1 MLKPRFIFAP
11 ALLAAMLIGWGAPAS
26 AAPLEV
32 SLGHTQ
38 PTNSSYDLTARKFAD
53 LVTEKSKGEIKINLF
68 PSSQLGG
75 EVKMIQA
82 ARIGSLDMVI
92 TSQAVLGP
100 TIKEYTIFDIPYLF
114 DDTVQ
119 GNKVLASPVG
129 RKYLDML
136 PKYNLIGLDF
146 LYVIE
151 RDILTAKKPVRNAHD
166 FQGLKLR
173 VLQAPGYV
181 KTIEAL
187 GAQPTP
193 MAYGEVYLAL
203 QQGVVDGSDFGPES
217 VALDKFTEVA
227 KYFNLTKMQY
237 LPALMV
243 FSKTKW
249 EALTP
254 EQQKI
259 IQEASTETMTKY
271 APDIYQQVNDK
282 ALQDMKAAGMTII
295 ESDRADVK
303 EAVREVKTTLLN
315 GIPNG
320 QSLYDEIQAAK
331 GASK

>member
-1 MLKPRFIFAP
+1 MSKMKITFVQ
-11 ALLAAMLIGWGAPAS
+11 ALLAASLIGLSSGA
-26 AAPLEV
+26 AAAKLEV
-32 SLGHTQ
+32 GLGHTQ

-53 LVTEKSKGEIKINLF
+53 LVSEKSKGEIKVNLF

-75 EVKMIQA
+75 EIKMIQA
-82 ARIGSLDMVI
+82 ARMGSLDMVI

-100 TIKEYTIFDIPYLF
+100 TVKEYTIFDIPYLF
-114 DDTVQ
+114 ENTAQ
-119 GNKVLASPVG
+119 GNKVLAGPVG
-129 RKYLDML
+129 RKYLEML
-136 PKYNLIGLDF
+136 PKYNLVGLDF

-151 RDILTAKKPVRNAHD
+151 RDILTASKPIKNALD
-166 FQGLKLR
+166 FRGLKLR

-227 KYFNLTKMQY
+227 KYFNLTRMQY
-237 LPALMV
+237 LPALLV
-243 FSKTKW
+243 FSKKKW
-249 EALTP
+249 DTLTP
-254 EQQKI
+254 EQQKV

-271 APDIYQQVNDK
+271 APDIYQKVNDK
-282 ALQDMKAAGMTII
+282 AIEDMKAAGMTIVD
-295 ESDRADVK
+295 SDRSSVSDAVK
-303 EAVREVKTTLLN
+303 GVKLELFKT
-315 GIPNG
+315 IPNG

-331 GASK
+331 SAL